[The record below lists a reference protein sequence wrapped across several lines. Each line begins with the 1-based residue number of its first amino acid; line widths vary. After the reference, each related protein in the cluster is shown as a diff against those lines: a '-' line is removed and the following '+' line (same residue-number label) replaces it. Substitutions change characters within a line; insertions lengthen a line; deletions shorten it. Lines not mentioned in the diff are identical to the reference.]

1 MPAWYRRSPR
11 PSSRRWRPASGATS
25 PTGTGRRSGRRTVAV
40 LIGPRRIREDDV
52 VEVSRHAGPPIHLSD
67 SASAPTRPAQ
77 GRGYT
82 TLGTPAAASA
92 GPAGPEVL
100 DSPGSYGRLRSERSP
115 GQPPPRPRRR

>member
-1 MPAWYRRSPR
+1 MGEAPGHHHVAGGQQVGPR
-11 PSSRRWRPASGATS
+11 YPQEQGGVRGGEGINRE
-25 PTGTGRRSGRRTVAV
+25 GTDVVHGHERIEPGGRTVAV

-82 TLGTPAAASA
+82 TLGTPAAA
-92 GPAGPEVL
+92 PAGPEVFA
-100 DSPGSYGRLRSERSP
+100 SPAS
-115 GQPPPRPRRR
+115 